1 MKHQQTLNRFI
12 LIGIVFAVVF
22 LANYFAYFDDIVRY
36 IPIWTVIFVFY
47 LPIQIT
53 LSYSIFH
60 WFKTKTRVET
70 TRARIG
76 IFVMLVAA
84 VLQTI
89 VSVVY
94 FTELIDYPNELWFVA
109 VLSSRIIPLLQ
120 SINIIALISGIFLV
134 YKDCID
140 NRKEYKQTLK
150 ESKATFL

>member
-70 TRARIG
+70 TRAKIG
-76 IFVMLVAA
+76 IFVILVAA

-94 FTELIDYPNELWFVA
+94 FTELICASDDS
-109 VLSSRIIPLLQ
+109 LSRLLYRTHRL
-120 SINIIALISGIFLV
+120 SKRALVRCRPLISDNSV
-134 YKDCID
+134 TPID
-140 NRKEYKQTLK
+140 
-150 ESKATFL
+150 